1 MSKTTVLYKD
11 TATGAERD
19 ASVSAEGHSDFSNI
33 EKLPEGVSPKGAA
46 TLENNQWLLGGNFGL
61 LENEETAF
69 WSEGMSLNDCTFASP
84 PVITVDFT
92 KQYSSVGISLVFD
105 TAGGN
110 YCSSLNIKWYQGETL
125 KSEKDFEPDSP
136 LYFCENRVESY
147 NKIVITLN
155 KTSLPFRRAK
165 IQQIIFGLHRT
176 FDMSE
181 LRAVSVTNEMS
192 LISDELPVST
202 LRWTLDSRAD
212 VDFMFQIKQPVE
224 IRNGGSLLGVYYIDE
239 AVRSSER
246 VYDIDCRDAFGILDE
261 LTFEGGA
268 YLSGKPAKELINEI
282 LGEDFTAEYDD
293 NVSDTVLTGI
303 LNPSSKREALKQVLF
318 AWGVCAST
326 DGRDN
331 IRVFSL
337 PEDAF
342 EISADRTYTGLK
354 VTTETAVTKVS
365 VTAHRYEEDENGSLE
380 LNGIKYSDTQT
391 VYSVINPDVTA
402 SDRQKTVEIQGATLV
417 SEKNGQNTAQR
428 VYDFYRKR
436 NTGKA
441 KIVWKG
447 ERLGDRLA
455 LHNPWGGVNTV
466 HISKMEIKLSN
477 TAAADCEGKGE

>member
-11 TATGAERD
+11 TAAGAERD

-46 TLENNQWLLGGNFGL
+46 TLENNQWLLGGNFVF

-69 WSEGMSLNDCTFASP
+69 WSKDMSLNDCTFASP

-105 TAGGN
+105 TAGEN

-212 VDFMFQIKQPVE
+212 VDFMFQIKQPV
-224 IRNGGSLLGVYYIDE
+224 
-239 AVRSSER
+239 
-246 VYDIDCRDAFGILDE
+246 
-261 LTFEGGA
+261 
-268 YLSGKPAKELINEI
+268 
-282 LGEDFTAEYDD
+282 
-293 NVSDTVLTGI
+293 
-303 LNPSSKREALKQVLF
+303 
-318 AWGVCAST
+318 
-326 DGRDN
+326 
-331 IRVFSL
+331 
-337 PEDAF
+337 
-342 EISADRTYTGLK
+342 
-354 VTTETAVTKVS
+354 
-365 VTAHRYEEDENGSLE
+365 
-380 LNGIKYSDTQT
+380 
-391 VYSVINPDVTA
+391 
-402 SDRQKTVEIQGATLV
+402 
-417 SEKNGQNTAQR
+417 
-428 VYDFYRKR
+428 
-436 NTGKA
+436 
-441 KIVWKG
+441 
-447 ERLGDRLA
+447 
-455 LHNPWGGVNTV
+455 
-466 HISKMEIKLSN
+466 
-477 TAAADCEGKGE
+477 